1 MIRVTCAIIFH
12 ENKILVTQRGSGMKQ
27 PFKWEFPGGKIEDG
41 EMAETCILRELKEEL
56 HISVTLTGKLKECLF
71 DYGDFQIT
79 LIPFTADFK
88 SGTLTLTEHM
98 NFAWL
103 SPDELTSLD
112 WAPADVQVVGE
123 LLKSLN

>member
-12 ENKILVTQRGSGMKQ
+12 ENKVLVTQRGPDMKQ

-41 EMAETCILRELKEEL
+41 EMAEACMLRELKEEL
-56 HISVTLTGKLKECLF
+56 HISATLTGKLKECFF

-79 LIPFTADFK
+79 LIPFTAEFK
-88 SGTLTLTEHM
+88 SGIVTLTEHM

-103 SPDELTSLD
+103 SPDELKSLD
-112 WAPADVQVVGE
+112 WAPADVEVVGE

>member
-12 ENKILVTQRGSGMKQ
+12 ENKILVTQRGPGMKQ

-41 EMAETCILRELKEEL
+41 ETDEACILRELKEEL
-56 HISVTLTGKLKECLF
+56 NISATLTGKLKDCF
-71 DYGDFQIT
+71 YDYGDFQIT
-79 LIPFTADFK
+79 LIPFTAEFK
-88 SGTLTLTEHM
+88 SGKLTLSEHM

-112 WAPADVQVVGE
+112 WAPADVEVVGE
-123 LLKSLN
+123 LLNSLH